1 MYTSL
6 YPKIINKIEG
16 QTLLSQLKHKFAN
29 ETNVIKLYN
38 NPNKPIKKLK
48 RKEFSSIKPKVSYNS
63 PEKRIKNQAEKRI
76 KGTNS
81 NTLFNS
87 ISNRMFLTQI
97 MKDNKHLSLNIELI
111 SSKNNK
117 SLSVPKEQSLP
128 HFVLKKNYSAQIL
141 STISPLELTKQKS
154 RNKYVNVYPTKDL
167 DTVLKELY
175 DTSNVKFY
183 RKCNNSSVFKDK
195 YASIKSRFNDIQ
207 IDLNRGHYIKERKKR
222 SSSSSSSTRGN
233 YIAFNSTPVL
243 RFQKSVEYLNQYL
256 LKDLDYKRKEKEEIE
271 IDYISIQDNFSD
283 MKKVL
288 SEDVKKLKVL
298 KKNEKH
304 DSLLAKNLKFNKM
317 KAKIALISKLNS
329 NIVYQMKDSLQKKL
343 RLEDSDIDNNKNT
356 LRSNI

>member
-1 MYTSL
+1 MFTSL

-29 ETNVIKLYN
+29 ETHVIKLYN
-38 NPNKPIKKLK
+38 NPNKPIKKLT

-63 PEKRIKNQAEKRI
+63 PEKQVKNQEEKLI
-76 KGTNS
+76 KCTNS

-111 SSKNNK
+111 NSKNNK
-117 SLSVPKEQSLP
+117 SLSVPKQQSLP

-141 STISPLELTKQKS
+141 STISPLALTKQKS

-175 DTSNVKFY
+175 GTSNVKFY
-183 RKCNNSSVFKDK
+183 RKCNNNSVFKDR

-207 IDLNRGHYIKERKKR
+207 IDLNHGHYIKERNKP
-222 SSSSSSSTRGN
+222 SSSSSTRGH

-256 LKDLDYKRKEKEEIE
+256 LKDLDYKRKAKEEIE

-288 SEDVKKLKVL
+288 SEDL
-298 KKNEKH
+298 KKFKDLKTNEK
-304 DSLLAKNLKFNKM
+304 DNSLLAQNLRFNKM
-317 KAKIALISKLNS
+317 KDKIALISKLNS
-329 NIVYQMKDSLQKKL
+329 NIVYQLKDTLQKKL

-356 LRSNI
+356 LRSNR